1 MNLDNI
7 IERATEFGTFRSRND
22 LFSFTLKV
30 LLYIFPAVIL
40 GHYTDVMI
48 KALKIHKVLGNN
60 SIYYILLQTIF
71 IIVTFYLFMLF
82 LKDFAS
88 EFQKSMPGSY
98 FIVLYFGIQTNY
110 IYMLKEFM
118 VSLFNKKA

>member
-7 IERATEFGTFRSRND
+7 IERATEFGTFRSRDD
-22 LFSFTLKV
+22 LLSFALKV
-30 LLYIFPAVIL
+30 LLSFALKVMLYIFPAVIL

-71 IIVTFYLFMLF
+71 IIVTFYLFMMF
-82 LKDFAS
+82 LKDFTS
-88 EFQKSMPGSY
+88 EF
-98 FIVLYFGIQTNY
+98 QTNY

-118 VSLFNKKA
+118 FSLFNKRA

>member
-7 IERATEFGTFRSRND
+7 IERATDFGTFRSRND
-22 LFSFTLKV
+22 LFSFALKV
-30 LLYIFPAVIL
+30 MLYIFPAVVL
-40 GHYTDVMI
+40 GHYTDVII
-48 KALKIHKVLGNN
+48 KSLKIHKVLGN
-60 SIYYILLQTIF
+60 STIYYIILQTIF

-110 IYMLKEFM
+110 IYMVKEFM